1 MKPCTIKQLMDATND
16 GSDTFRVDGQEVTQV
31 MLVGCVIEKVER
43 STNTSWIIEDGT
55 GRMEVMMYQDDAGAN
70 PVAEERRAACMQNTM
85 VRAVGNF
92 REFQGKRNVL
102 AFDVQP
108 LKDFNEVTRH
118 FLEAIYAHCVATRGP
133 LPMEQPLGGQQPGGG
148 GGGAGG
154 MMSPGRPGAV
164 GGGMGMGM
172 GNGFQSPPGGG
183 YQAAGGGGGGGAMGP
198 AANGGGGAGTGNAL
212 GDKIRE
218 YAQAND
224 SEMGIQRSHFINLFT
239 QQGHSEK
246 EINDSLEWLSSEG
259 HLYSTIDED
268 HFKHT

>member
-1 MKPCTIKQLMDATND
+1 MSMGGFEYGNGGGYNNGGFGGNDAMGSYGGGGFMGDGQQDGGFGSSQSPSGKGKQDHTMKPCTIKQLMDATND

-108 LKDFNEVTRH
+108 LKDFNEV
-118 FLEAIYAHCVATRGP
+118 G
-133 LPMEQPLGGQQPGGG
+133 
-148 GGGAGG
+148 
-154 MMSPGRPGAV
+154 V
-164 GGGMGMGM
+164 G
-172 GNGFQSPPGGG
+172 
-183 YQAAGGGGGGGAMGP
+183 
-198 AANGGGGAGTGNAL
+198 
-212 GDKIRE
+212 
-218 YAQAND
+218 
-224 SEMGIQRSHFINLFT
+224 
-239 QQGHSEK
+239 
-246 EINDSLEWLSSEG
+246 
-259 HLYSTIDED
+259 
-268 HFKHT
+268 